1 MRKMLNLVNVLA
13 LALGLMALVPIASAQ
28 TYPSR
33 PIRLIVPLPPGGAA
47 DGVARVMAE
56 KLSERLGQPVV
67 VDNRAGAAG
76 IIGTDLAAKSTPDG
90 YTLLLGNAGTHA
102 INPSMYNKLPY
113 DPVADFE
120 PISQLVVIPL
130 VLVVSADAPAKSI
143 KELIALAKSNPGK
156 LNFGSAGI
164 GGATHIAGEVLNS
177 LAGVDIKH
185 IPFKGGPQMN
195 VAVLSGE
202 ILFAFP
208 SILEV
213 VPLIKAGRLIP
224 LGVTPRKRVSN
235 YMEIPTIAE
244 AGVPGY
250 ESGSWNGLF
259 APRGTP
265 QAIVTRLN
273 AEVLHILAQPDV
285 KAKFVALGTEPV
297 GNSPSEFAAIQKA
310 EIARYAKVLQ
320 DAGVQKQ

>member
-1 MRKMLNLVNVLA
+1 
-13 LALGLMALVPIASAQ
+13 
-28 TYPSR
+28 
-33 PIRLIVPLPPGGAA
+33 
-47 DGVARVMAE
+47 
-56 KLSERLGQPVV
+56 
-67 VDNRAGAAG
+67 
-76 IIGTDLAAKSTPDG
+76 
-90 YTLLLGNAGTHA
+90 
-102 INPSMYNKLPY
+102 
-113 DPVADFE
+113 
-120 PISQLVVIPL
+120 
-130 VLVVSADAPAKSI
+130 
-143 KELIALAKSNPGK
+143 
-156 LNFGSAGI
+156 
-164 GGATHIAGEVLNS
+164 
-177 LAGVDIKH
+177 
-185 IPFKGGPQMN
+185 MN

-224 LGVTPRKRVSN
+224 LGVTPRKRVTN

-273 AEVLHILAQPDV
+273 AEVQHILAQPDV

>member
-102 INPSMYNKLPY
+102 INPIMYNYLPF
-113 DPVADFE
+113 DTVADFE